1 MIDQEVKFDTI
12 HVSFKLTF
20 DNKQK
25 QQRNSALIRE
35 EARLPAV
42 SSSILFVIFP
52 FIIVYNEQMTIQTI
66 GRSLTQILPKLVGLK
81 INEYFDL
88 VRPLIEF
95 KFEVVLARQNN
106 IFELMTVEAI
116 DILLKVRKDR

>member
-116 DILLKVRKDR
+116 DILLKVKEDR